1 MKKENHQWRRDIEY
15 FLWKI
20 GYGNIWLSPE
30 KLSKARLKLS
40 LTHSLLKMPG
50 GTYLGYSRHL
60 YRMSICC
67 SFMIYAVC
75 DFVCPNF
82 HLKMRLE

>member
-1 MKKENHQWRRDIEY
+1 MCEGGGGGGSHLLVLPCTLHISIE
-15 FLWKI
+15 
-20 GYGNIWLSPE
+20 IWIM
-30 KLSKARLKLS
+30 

-67 SFMIYAVC
+67 SFM
-75 DFVCPNF
+75 
-82 HLKMRLE
+82 KST